1 MTENTI
7 SKLPKVLKKYLCT
20 MTRAS
25 KDTTKDEA
33 MCESNITVINF
44 DKIPNEYTRGKGWR
58 GVPKSNDA
66 LYIDDDN
73 KWFFV
78 EFKNGTIHKED
89 IYRKIY
95 DSLIMLIELKI
106 IPDFEFARQNITYIL
121 VYNEG
126 KHSKIQQSQGRNQ
139 NMNYLLRLSGKEN
152 RMFDIYKLEDYLLK
166 ETHTYTKDLFNTN
179 FIIPKEKEE
188 T

>member
-25 KDTTKDEA
+25 KDITNDEA

-106 IPDFEFARQNITYIL
+106 IPDL
-121 VYNEG
+121 
-126 KHSKIQQSQGRNQ
+126 
-139 NMNYLLRLSGKEN
+139 
-152 RMFDIYKLEDYLLK
+152 
-166 ETHTYTKDLFNTN
+166 
-179 FIIPKEKEE
+179 
-188 T
+188 